1 MKIHR
6 SHLIFIFLFAILF
19 LFLTQSIHTEAAR
32 NKISMFS
39 HRTFQVKFGTSNE
52 IPIFYSSANS
62 RTLGLRNVSKRYRV
76 IASSSKKKVASV
88 NYRKTRLPYRLPY
101 MKLQQAGR
109 TLITVKVYNT
119 KNKFIGKYSCILT
132 VQANKKVAGLL
143 KKAKNNTILAVANA
157 ANVVVHAK
165 PAASGTVL
173 GTFERNSAVLV
184 AASRLN
190 SSKTTQ
196 WIPVYMHHMAGTN
209 GQKKVGYVLAT
220 QVSLEGVKT
229 SRFSDDNRRN
239 QICKFAM
246 NYLGTPFVLGGT
258 SLIYGTDCSKF
269 VKYAY
274 ELGGGVYSV
283 SAPGGRT
290 GIYPHTDSL
299 LNYGVQIPKNQLQPG
314 DIILYKDNDPC
325 WGPVGHVGIYIGSG
339 FIINESGHYGEIYP
353 SGGVRISRINYGNRI
368 AYMFR
373 NILD

>member
-1 MKIHR
+1 
-6 SHLIFIFLFAILF
+6 
-19 LFLTQSIHTEAAR
+19 
-32 NKISMFS
+32 
-39 HRTFQVKFGTSNE
+39 
-52 IPIFYSSANS
+52 
-62 RTLGLRNVSKRYRV
+62 
-76 IASSSKKKVASV
+76 
-88 NYRKTRLPYRLPY
+88 
-101 MKLQQAGR
+101 
-109 TLITVKVYNT
+109 
-119 KNKFIGKYSCILT
+119 
-132 VQANKKVAGLL
+132 
-143 KKAKNNTILAVANA
+143 
-157 ANVVVHAK
+157 
-165 PAASGTVL
+165 
-173 GTFERNSAVLV
+173 
-184 AASRLN
+184 
-190 SSKTTQ
+190 
-196 WIPVYMHHMAGTN
+196 MHHMAGTN

-220 QVSLEGVKT
+220 QVSLESVKT
-229 SRFSDDNRRN
+229 SRFSDDNRCN

>member
-1 MKIHR
+1 MKINR
-6 SHLIFIFLFAILF
+6 SYLKFICFSAILF
-19 LFLTQSIHTEAAR
+19 LFLTQIIHTEASLS
-32 NKISMFS
+32 KITMFS
-39 HRTFQVKFGTSNE
+39 HRTYQVKFGTSNE
-52 IPIFYSSANS
+52 IPVFYSSSNS

-88 NYRKTRLPYRLPY
+88 HYKKTRRPYSLPYI
-101 MKLQQAGR
+101 KLQQAGK
-109 TLITVKVYNT
+109 TLITIKVYNT
-119 KNKFIGKYSCILT
+119 KNKFIGKYSCSLT

-143 KKAKNNTILAVANA
+143 KKVKNNTILAVANA
-157 ANVVVHAK
+157 STVVVHAK
-165 PAASGTVL
+165 PAASGQVL

-184 AASRLN
+184 ASSKLN

-196 WIPVYMHHMAGTN
+196 WIPVYMHNMTVSN
-209 GQKKVGYVLAT
+209 GQKKIGYVPAD
-220 QVSLEGVKT
+220 QVSLESVKT
-229 SRFSDDNRRN
+229 SRFADDNRRN
-239 QICKFAM
+239 QICRFAM

-283 SAPGGRT
+283 SAPGGRAS
-290 GIYPHTDSL
+290 IYPHTDSL

-314 DIILYKDNDPC
+314 DLILYKDNDPC

-353 SGGVRISRINYGNRI
+353 SGGVRISRINYGNRV